1 MKINIAFIR
10 ARAKEAS
17 TWRGLIL
24 VLAAFG
30 VEVSPEMSEE
40 IVKLGLAL
48 AGVIGLVT
56 KDGNN

>member
-1 MKINIAFIR
+1 MNLKFIKE
-10 ARAKEAS
+10 RAKEAS

>member
-24 VLAAFG
+24 VLTAFG